1 MKILINSLKIN
12 KLFLKNAYSNFFF
25 FNNYTILIKLLI
37 TLFLFLTFTYV
48 FYFSLKNIVN
58 YWTYSEI
65 HINYSLGFVKRGL
78 LGSVMLYLESIGLS
92 KNIFFSSIFYLTT
105 ICNIFLFLNL
115 INKFKQN
122 HLFFFVFFSLN
133 PALILFSFY
142 DLGGYART
150 EIFGISICLLHTFFA
165 QKFYHHKI
173 DYKKY
178 LKLLLTVIY
187 PLSLII
193 ILIHELNILFLTFHF
208 FTTLIILNK
217 NKFREVVNFKYLIII
232 NVIFLIFITS
242 LLLTHPFSKEFA
254 QKLYDNLQSKDG
266 TSFWIWASIAGTFSE
281 RINSEINHM
290 LIPSGAISLYFF
302 IFLFYLMPIFFLL
315 NKTSEKNKFYLI
327 YIFLSALPFVLLFFI
342 GRDWGR
348 WIHIIIFVIF
358 CCLIQFKEKKI
369 NIPENYKF
377 KILTYLFLIFI
388 VFQFGF
394 TRIPHCCNL
403 VKLNLDIFGGILPKV
418 QVFYKMLNNDFDIKK
433 RFQTY

>member
-1 MKILINSLKIN
+1 MNIKENINSI
-12 KLFLKNAYSNFFF
+12 LF
-25 FNNYTILIKLLI
+25 IKLIIVIFLI
-37 TLFLFLTFTYV
+37 SIFSYT
-48 FYFSLKNIVN
+48 FYFSLTNIIN
-58 YWTYSEI
+58 AWTYSEI
-65 HINYSLGFVKRGL
+65 HINYSLGFTKRGL
-78 LGSVMLYLESIGLS
+78 LGSLMLYLESLGLS
-92 KNIFFSSIFYLTT
+92 KNIFFSTIFYLITL
-105 ICNIFLFLNL
+105 CNIFLFLNL
-115 INKFKQN
+115 INKFKKN

-133 PALILFSFY
+133 PALLLFSFY

-150 EIFGISICLLHTFFA
+150 EIFGISIALLHALFA
-165 QKFYHHKI
+165 QKFYYHKI

-178 LKLLLTVIY
+178 LKLALSIIY
-187 PLSLII
+187 PLSLVT
-193 ILIHELNILFLTFHF
+193 ILIHELNILFLSFHF

-217 NKFREVVNFKYLIII
+217 NKFREVVNLKYLIIV
-232 NVIFLIFITS
+232 NFIFLIFITS
-242 LLLTHPFSKEFA
+242 FLLTHPFTKEFA
-254 QKLYDNLQSKDG
+254 KELYDNLQNKDG

-290 LIPSGAISLYFF
+290 LIPSGTISLYFF
-302 IFLFYLMPIFFLL
+302 IFLFYLIPIFFLL
-315 NKTSEKNKFYLI
+315 NKTSEKKKFYYI
-327 YIFLSALPFVLLFFI
+327 YIFLSALPFALLFFI

-348 WIHIIIFVIF
+348 WIHIIIFAIF
-358 CCLIQFKEKKI
+358 CCIIQFKEKKI

>member
-12 KLFLKNAYSNFFF
+12 KLYLKNAYSNYFF

-37 TLFLFLTFTYV
+37 TLFLFLIFTYV

-92 KNIFFSSIFYLTT
+92 KNIFFSSIFYLITL
-105 ICNIFLFLNL
+105 CNIFLFLNL
-115 INKFKQN
+115 INKFKKY
-122 HLFFFVFFSLN
+122 HLFFFIFFSLN
-133 PALILFSFY
+133 PALILFNFY

-178 LKLLLTVIY
+178 LKLLLTVIC

-193 ILIHELNILFLTFHF
+193 ILIHELNILFLAFHF
-208 FTTLIILNK
+208 FTTLIILIK
-217 NKFREVVNFKYLIII
+217 NKFKEVVNFKYLIII
-232 NVIFLIFITS
+232 NVVFLTFITS

-254 QKLYDNLQSKDG
+254 KELYDNLENKDG

-281 RINSEINHM
+281 RINSEIHHM

-302 IFLFYLMPIFFLL
+302 IFLFYLIPIFFLL
-315 NKTSEKNKFYLI
+315 SKTSEKNKFYLL
-327 YIFLSALPFVLLFFI
+327 YIFLSALPFALLFFI

-369 NIPENYKF
+369 NIPGNYKF

-388 VFQFGF
+388 AFQFIF

-418 QVFYKMLNNDFDIKK
+418 QVFYKMFNNDVDIKK